1 MKPKLLIH
9 IIDSLTFGG
18 AEILLKNSISLL
30 PQYRHLVLYLNRP
43 DNLKTLFPA
52 GVELECLNHRGW
64 GHLLTTCRKIN
75 RIIKERQPCLV
86 HAHLLNST
94 ILARLSTP
102 RFVPLVATVHSLYS
116 VDAFSKNKK
125 ALWVERMTFRK
136 QAGLIAVSQHVLHD
150 YLHWVNYKGRTFVLY
165 NFLPDACFEKRCAP
179 KEAAVL
185 KCIAIGNLKEAKNY
199 PYLLQMFRDLKNAP
213 VSLDIY
219 GVGPLDQSLQKE
231 IDEKGLNVVLKGH
244 TQDVQHLLPQY
255 DLFLQSS
262 EHEGFGLSVIEAI
275 AAKLPV
281 LIAKIPVFE
290 EITNGHAHFFPLN
303 DAQKAAVILL
313 ELNAH
318 KEKRLMH
325 VNEAFEF
332 AKAQFSE
339 KTFVQQLQN
348 IYLQLIENKNLV

>member
-18 AEILLKNSISLL
+18 AEILLKNSISLMS
-30 PQYRHLVLYLNRP
+30 QYRHLVLYLNPP
-43 DNLKTLFPA
+43 DNLKNLFSA
-52 GVELECLNHRGW
+52 GVEFECLNHQGW
-64 GHLLTTCRKIN
+64 SHLLTTCRKIN
-75 RIIKERQPCLV
+75 RIIKERQPCLI

-102 RFVPLVATVHSLYS
+102 RSMPLVATVHSLYS
-116 VDAFSKNKK
+116 VDAFSKSKK
-125 ALWVERMTFRK
+125 ALWVERLTIRK
-136 QAGLIAVSQHVLHD
+136 QTGLIAVSQHVLHD
-150 YLHWVNYKGRTFVLY
+150 YLQWVNYKGQTFVLY

-179 KEAAVL
+179 KEGTLL
-185 KCIAIGNLKEAKNY
+185 KCIAVGNLKEAKNY
-199 PYLLQMFRDLKNAP
+199 PYLLQMFRYLKNAP

-219 GVGPLDQSLQKE
+219 GVGNQDQALQKE
-231 IDEKGLNVVLKGH
+231 IDEKGLNIVLKGH
-244 TQDVQHLLPQY
+244 ATNVQNLLPHY

-303 DAQKAAVILL
+303 DAQEAADILL
-313 ELNAH
+313 ELKAL
-318 KEKRLMH
+318 KEKRLMY

-332 AKAQFSE
+332 ARGQFSE
-339 KTFVQQLQN
+339 IAFKQQLQN
-348 IYLQLIENKNLV
+348 IYLQLIEYKKLV